1 MILKWISPDGTEIE
15 FSRDATDYK
24 LQRNYSG
31 LSDVPAI
38 HQPTQAPYQ
47 DGQTLID
54 SVLDVRE
61 INFEIMIMAEDLETL
76 QSQIRALSS
85 AFNPKKGS
93 GILSYTNEAGAEYW
107 CYCIGNRT
115 PKLST
120 SDRGLTWQRAY
131 IDLIAHDPYWY
142 SGTPNIKYLSSITT
156 DFFPFD
162 ISGNFLGWNSS
173 TEIVTNSGDVAA
185 PVTISIAGECVDPIL
200 TNVTTGEAI
209 SIDLSMSA
217 GDLFVITTGYG
228 NKTAVYYPSGGT
240 SENGFPYLLSTSV
253 LWSLALGD
261 NTITLTNTSIAEGT
275 YVSIEWREKYVG
287 VA

>member
-1 MILKWISPDGTEIE
+1 MILKWISPDGTEIT

-31 LSDVPAI
+31 LSNVPTI

-61 INFEIMIMAEDLETL
+61 INFEVMVMAADLETL
-76 QSQIRALSS
+76 QTQIRALSA
-85 AFNPKKGS
+85 AFNPKKGT
-93 GILSYTNEAGAEYW
+93 GILSYTNEAGTEYW

-115 PKLST
+115 PTLST
-120 SDRGLTWQRAY
+120 SDRGTTWQRAY

-142 SGTPNIKYLSSITT
+142 SGTPKIKYLAPIET

-162 ISGNFLGWNSS
+162 ISGNFLGWNSAS
-173 TEIVTNSGDVAA
+173 TVMTNDGDVPA
-185 PVTISIAGECVDPIL
+185 PVTISVVGECVDPIL

-209 SIDLSMSA
+209 SIDLSMNA
-217 GDLFVITTGYG
+217 GDIFTITTGYG
-228 NKTAVYYPSGGT
+228 NKTATYYPSGGA
-240 SENGFPYLLSTSV
+240 SENGFPYLISTSV
-253 LWSLALGD
+253 LWNLALGD
-261 NTITLTNTSIAEGT
+261 NTITLTDTSIASAS
-275 YVSIEWREKYVG
+275 YISVSWREKYVG